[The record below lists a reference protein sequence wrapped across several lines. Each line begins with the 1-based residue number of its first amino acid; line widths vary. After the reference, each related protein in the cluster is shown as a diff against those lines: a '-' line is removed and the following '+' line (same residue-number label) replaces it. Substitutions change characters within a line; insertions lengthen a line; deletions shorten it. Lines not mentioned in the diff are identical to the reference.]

1 MTRYIVVPSA
11 VSLLLQIPGGIA
23 QAMGLRS
30 LAQLAE
36 PGPDPDS
43 AGRLLAELLDAESD
57 NPSHGRTG
65 PEPC

>member
-1 MTRYIVVPSA
+1 MTPSA
-11 VSLLLQIPGGIA
+11 AILALQMPGGMA
-23 QAMGLRS
+23 QALGLRS

>member
-1 MTRYIVVPSA
+1 MTPSA
-11 VSLLLQIPGGIA
+11 ATLALMLPGGMA
-23 QAMGLRS
+23 QAQGLRS
-30 LAQLAE
+30 MAQLSE

-43 AGRLLAELLDAESD
+43 AERLLAELLDAESD

>member
-1 MTRYIVVPSA
+1 MTPSA
-11 VSLLLQIPGGIA
+11 ATLALMLPGGMA
-23 QAMGLRS
+23 QALGLRS

-57 NPSHGRTG
+57 YPSHGRTG

>member
-1 MTRYIVVPSA
+1 MTPSA
-11 VSLLLQIPGGIA
+11 ATFALMMPGGMA

-30 LAQLAE
+30 LTQLAE

-43 AGRLLAELLDAESD
+43 AERLLAELLDAESD
-57 NPSHGRTG
+57 DPSHGRTG

>member
-1 MTRYIVVPSA
+1 MTPSA
-11 VSLLLQIPGGIA
+11 ATLALMLPGGMA

-57 NPSHGRTG
+57 YPSHGRTE

>member
-1 MTRYIVVPSA
+1 MTPSA
-11 VSLLLQIPGGIA
+11 ATLALMLPGGMA

-30 LAQLAE
+30 MGQLAE
-36 PGPDPDS
+36 SGPDPDS
-43 AGRLLAELLDAESD
+43 AARLLAELLDAESD